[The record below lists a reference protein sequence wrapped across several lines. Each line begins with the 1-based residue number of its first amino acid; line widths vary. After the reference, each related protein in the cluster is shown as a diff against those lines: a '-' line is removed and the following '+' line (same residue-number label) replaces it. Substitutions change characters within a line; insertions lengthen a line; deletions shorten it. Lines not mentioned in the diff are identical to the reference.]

1 MKTIKLISLFLPVSF
16 LLWACGDKSEKTSGE
31 IITVRP
37 EGITS
42 ERIWLEVN
50 DMEETRNT
58 FTYGEQV
65 KMLFNNVKG
74 FTEINRKTYPA
85 MSLTVIKN
93 GKDTVNHNPRLLDAF
108 SEGTEL
114 KPLLLHASVPM
125 VFSHD
130 KNDKYEWIL
139 HITDRKGHGRLAA
152 RMPFTVRPAA
162 FCKVKNRNLS
172 YTKAYLWDETD
183 KKVVADGKINPE
195 HTYKFYIEGL
205 TGLQEKNQRIFPSF
219 SVKLLNADKD
229 ILILKPGLLTK
240 QYPDGMEA
248 GLLAA
253 RPFIVKIRF
262 PKNQKQY
269 FLTVMVR
276 DRQSDR
282 LLRFKMELN
291 EI

>member
-139 HITDRKGHGRLAA
+139 HITDRKGQGRLAA
-152 RMPFTVRPAA
+152 RMPFTVRPAV

>member
-139 HITDRKGHGRLAA
+139 HITDRKGQGRLAA

>member
-16 LLWACGDKSEKTSGE
+16 LLWACGDKKEKTSGE

-139 HITDRKGHGRLAA
+139 HITDRKGQGRLAA